1 MHFPLSPSRAKT
13 ARVNQRCVYL
23 TGFFLSKNGGRKSYS
38 RRSKSKSKN
47 GKSKS
52 KSYHGYG
59 GYRNNK
65 SKSRHTKTYSGYKY
79 GGYKSTKY
87 GYKSGGKSTKTSCP
101 KCPPEKHCPK
111 PRDCP
116 ICPPEAS
123 CSSFQCFPFERS
135 NNPAPC
141 GGLGRDQCTVEDCC
155 VLPPICTTST
165 ATMDFFEPLNTSP
178 TTDCYTDP
186 SRTPK
191 SGHGFFTV
199 EPLDDP
205 NVGHTSQFH
214 FVVEGDDRNEIR
226 IDVTGGRSTISYVV
240 GLEQSRNAPCFIVN
254 IEAFGYHGFQ
264 QGMNPMLDGKI
275 PDPVGEPNVCWTED
289 ILPTWRYFDSWRGTV
304 AGIPGTACA
313 AFRET
318 TFKQFD
324 DNLQIGDAASILGDG
339 EDMGISGW
347 FVVEDNQ
354 VGPGPFVA
362 RPGSR
367 GDINIDLV
375 ELCLIP

>member
-1 MHFPLSPSRAKT
+1 MIINITL
-13 ARVNQRCVYL
+13 
-23 TGFFLSKNGGRKSYS
+23 FFRRLKSYYYS
-38 RRSKSKSKN
+38 GHKHS
-47 GKSKS
+47 
-52 KSYHGYG
+52 G
-59 GYRNNK
+59 GYK
-65 SKSRHTKTYSGYKY
+65 SGY

-87 GYKSGGKSTKTSCP
+87 GYKSGYGGYKSTKYGSNYHRKKSYYYGHRGYKSGGKSTKTSCP
-101 KCPPEKHCPK
+101 K

-116 ICPPEAS
+116 TCPPEAS
-123 CSSFQCFPFERS
+123 CDSFECFPFEMS
-135 NNPAPC
+135 DDPAPC
-141 GGLGRDQCTVEDCC
+141 GGLGSNRCTVEDCC
-155 VLPPICTTST
+155 DLPPVCTTST
-165 ATMDFFEPLNTSP
+165 DTMDFFEPLNTSP

-186 SRTPK
+186 SRTPM

-199 EPLDDP
+199 EPLDEP

-240 GLEQSRNAPCFIVN
+240 GLEQSRDTPCFMVN
-254 IEAFGYHGFQ
+254 IEAFGYHGFE
-264 QGMNPMLDGKI
+264 QGMNPALDGKI
-275 PDPVGEPNVCWTED
+275 PDPVNEPNVCWSED

-313 AFRET
+313 AFQET
-318 TFKQFD
+318 SFKQLS

-354 VGPGPFVA
+354 AGPGPFVA
-362 RPGSR
+362 RPGSQ

-375 ELCLIP
+375 ELCLFP